1 MRATRSSEEDAMIAS
16 TKQELAA
23 LSRIFSPSVMREL
36 GDAGRSPLLAR
47 LLVETRIPEELDAE
61 ASLADVF
68 ELAFST
74 LRQLGNRDDYV
85 YRTAVT
91 QKIVLGKHSLRTA
104 TVLNEL
110 RAGSSKADVVVL
122 NGTSTAYEIK
132 SERDSFQRL
141 PSQLADYRSVFAS
154 VNVVTSP
161 AQADEVLRLAPD
173 DVGVLVLSSRFRLQV
188 VRAAED
194 LPERT
199 SSLAILAT
207 LRVDEAVRV
216 LRELELPFP
225 DVPNTR
231 RWSELR
237 AVFAELSSVD
247 VHQKAVTVLKSSRS
261 RAGLASYIRQLPQPL
276 SAAILSADLS
286 SRAQENLQAATWAPL
301 SSVLAWS

>member
-1 MRATRSSEEDAMIAS
+1 MRATQAQRVGHHDRLHEAGVGSPVPDLFALRSARTWQGGPISIVGA
-16 TKQELAA
+16 LAH
-23 LSRIFSPSVMREL
+23 
-36 GDAGRSPLLAR
+36 GDAH
-47 LLVETRIPEELDAE
+47 PEELPSN

-85 YRTAVT
+85 YRSAVT
-91 QKIVLGKHSLRTA
+91 QKIVLGKHNLRTT

-154 VNVVTSP
+154 VNIVTSP

-173 DVGVLVLSSRFRLQV
+173 DVGVLVLSSRFRVQS
-188 VRAAED
+188 VREAVN

-199 SSLAILAT
+199 RSLSILAT
-207 LRVDEAVRV
+207 LRVDEAIRV
-216 LRELELPFP
+216 LQALNVPFP

-237 AVFAELSSVD
+237 AVFAELRSVD
-247 VHQKAVTVLKSSRS
+247 VHAKAVTVLKSSRS
-261 RAGLASYIRQLPQPL
+261 RAGLEPFIKQLPKPL

-286 SRAQENLQAATWAPL
+286 SSAQKNLQSATWQTL
-301 SSVLAWS
+301 STVLAWS

>member
-1 MRATRSSEEDAMIAS
+1 MIAS
-16 TKQELAA
+16 TKRELAA
-23 LSRIFSPSVMREL
+23 LSRVFSSSVMREL
-36 GDAGRSPLLAR
+36 GGTGKSPLLAR
-47 LLVETRIPEELDAE
+47 LLGETRIPEQLPAD

-85 YRTAVT
+85 YRAAVT
-91 QKIVLGKHSLRTA
+91 QKIVLGKHNLRTA
-104 TVLNEL
+104 TVLHEL
-110 RAGSSKADVVVL
+110 RAGASKADVVVL

-161 AQADEVLRLAPD
+161 SQANEVLRLAPD

-188 VRAAED
+188 ARPAID

-207 LRVDEAVRV
+207 LRVDEAMRV
-216 LRELELPFP
+216 LHELSLPLP

-237 AVFAELSSVD
+237 TVFAELPSVD
-247 VHQKAVTVLKSSRS
+247 VHPKAVAVLKSSRS
-261 RAGLASYIRQLPQPL
+261 RGALEPFIKQLPTPL
-276 SAAILSADLS
+276 SAAIIAADMS
-286 SRAQENLQAATWAPL
+286 PGAQQNLQRATWQPL
-301 SSVLAWS
+301 SSVLAWG